1 MGVPLPNLDRQRET
15 LTALRFSI
23 SASHVLVGW
32 ETSLRY
38 LSTENVRV
46 HVMPVNIETA
56 LKRGVNRTVAR
67 NGLLLAAVLFVISTV
82 NEIVGF
88 GVALWLRGVLPMGA
102 LPPNFPFPGDTSA
115 ALFAVNPAVGAVVSL
130 LAGLATV
137 VLTIGA
143 LRTFVTGETERLPR
157 EHFTENMVWPGLNFI
172 VGAVVFGVLVAFG
185 FVLFVI
191 PGIFLL
197 VALVFWTVYVAIE
210 DRSFVEGMQESW
222 ALTRGHRM
230 RLFLLGFAVAIVGIV
245 VSAVFG
251 AGVIPGSTL
260 GLVIAQVGSALMTVF
275 SLATLA
281 AAYDQLV
288 SLPAEETT
296 VTTDTERSTA
306 A

>member
-1 MGVPLPNLDRQRET
+1 
-15 LTALRFSI
+15 
-23 SASHVLVGW
+23 
-32 ETSLRY
+32 
-38 LSTENVRV
+38 
-46 HVMPVNIETA
+46 MPVNIESA

-67 NGLLLAAVLFVISTV
+67 NGLLLAGALFVISTI

-115 ALFAVNPAVGAVVSL
+115 ALFAVNPAVGGLVSL
-130 LAGLATV
+130 LAGLAMV

-143 LRTFVTGETERLPR
+143 LRTFVSDETERLPR
-157 EHFTENMVWPGLNFI
+157 EHFTENVVWPGLNFV
-172 VGAVVFGVLVAFG
+172 VGAIVFAVIVSLG

-197 VALVFWTVYVAIE
+197 VALAFWTVYVAVE
-210 DRSFVEGMQESW
+210 DRNFVEGMQESW
-222 ALTRGHRM
+222 ALTRGHRV
-230 RLFLLGFAVAIVGIV
+230 RLFLLGFAVAIVGVI

-251 AGVIPGSTL
+251 VGVIPGSTV
-260 GLVIAQVGSALMTVF
+260 GLVIAQVGSALTTVF

-288 SLPAEETT
+288 ALPTEEAT
-296 VTTDTERSTA
+296 VATDTETSTA